1 MAATGVSFKNVCLD
15 EPEQF
20 EKMKGDGLLLFGQLP
35 LLEIDGLKLVQSQSI
50 NRYLARRGKIYGK
63 TMKEQ
68 AMCDMVA
75 DTVNDS
81 VGGVMGYPF
90 RLLSLFKEGK
100 NKEAKE
106 QGEKD
111 LLTFINKAFPKLE
124 KVIKMNENSKFIV
137 GSSLTYADVLVAAL
151 AHAYDEGLPGC
162 LDKYPGL
169 KGVRDHVIQL
179 PSVAEYLKSDL
190 YFPFPREKVAVEY
203 CDNVNKVLSR

>member
-20 EKMKGDGLLLFGQLP
+20 QKMRDDGLLLFGQLP

-50 NRYLARRGKIYGK
+50 NRYLARRGNIYGK
-63 TMKEQ
+63 NLKEQ
-68 AMCDMVA
+68 ALCDMVA

-100 NKEAKE
+100 SKEAKE

-111 LLTFINKAFPKLE
+111 LLTFINKAFPKFE
-124 KVIKMNENSKFIV
+124 KAIQLNKESKFVV
-137 GSSLTYADVLVAAL
+137 GSQLTYADVLVAAL

-162 LDKYPGL
+162 LDRYPGL
-169 KGVRDHVIQL
+169 KGIRDHVIKI
-179 PSVAEYLKSDL
+179 PSVAAYLASSL
-190 YFPFPREKVAVEY
+190 YFPFPRDKVAIEY